1 MDNEETER
9 KGGALT
15 QKALIAYYLQGTY
28 TLASQKKLK
37 CLWCQGD
44 KENEGSSPGMTQ
56 QDSVNWRVDDSS
68 QGGNH
73 HPSTKGGKPGKKWSC
88 GPEIQK
94 KYDTVD
100 LDCILLAVV
109 FLSFKYYF
117 KNCLKHFFKYCC
129 SVHFPTPL
137 CSSHRVPCWLP
148 GIPGTSMQLCF
159 SSCPSSDF

>member
-1 MDNEETER
+1 
-9 KGGALT
+9 
-15 QKALIAYYLQGTY
+15 
-28 TLASQKKLK
+28 
-37 CLWCQGD
+37 
-44 KENEGSSPGMTQ
+44 MTQ

-137 CSSHRVPCWLP
+137 CSSHRVPAGFPVFQALP
-148 GIPGTSMQLCF
+148 CTVLLAPAPLLISRSFLFVHLVFTWFLRLKCSYIFGF
-159 SSCPSSDF
+159 S